1 MTNTMVDEMQKVTGV
16 GASIGGINLPM
27 ESERVLDFFADVK
40 NVFVLIIAGGI
51 GSRLVGIGSN
61 DVPKQFTVCNEAGE
75 TWIQVTVKRFLDLGI
90 LAKNVVVITTNNGQ
104 TRLAE
109 EQLVGLGVYSSRI
122 HQIANNYD
130 YAGAMIKGAEFIKQ
144 IDKDAVIINTPADQ
158 YVIADDNFK
167 ATMVK
172 AIKAASSGIPTL
184 IGVKTTDLN
193 LIKGCGHAIYD
204 PDDLGE
210 TKKVI
215 DFVEKPQLARA
226 EELLDAGNSALNTGI
241 NVWSVKTLFEQ
252 AKTVIDKKR
261 LEDLEKVTEAIDRS
275 EKIYGKAATK
285 EQIAKLTSDIQSE
298 VKGWSLGT
306 DELMDVF
313 DNLQV
318 SIGVFTWAD
327 CGTYD
332 SLYKVLRKSADH
344 KNAKIGGG
352 ELDSRYCSSNL
363 FFVAENYLL
372 KAFGLQNSFVAV
384 NSIYNRTVI
393 VVGDMEH
400 CQLVKE
406 FGEKLGDD
414 LITGHSYNI
423 ESKNCHVQSTEV
435 EDAMVCFIGL
445 NNHSA
450 TSLKGRNGEIIVS
463 ISDDSFKK
471 IS

>member
-75 TWIQVTVKRFLDLGI
+75 TWIQATVKRFLDLGI

-226 EELLDAGNSALNTGI
+226 
-241 NVWSVKTLFEQ
+241 
-252 AKTVIDKKR
+252 
-261 LEDLEKVTEAIDRS
+261 
-275 EKIYGKAATK
+275 
-285 EQIAKLTSDIQSE
+285 
-298 VKGWSLGT
+298 
-306 DELMDVF
+306 
-313 DNLQV
+313 
-318 SIGVFTWAD
+318 
-327 CGTYD
+327 
-332 SLYKVLRKSADH
+332 
-344 KNAKIGGG
+344 
-352 ELDSRYCSSNL
+352 
-363 FFVAENYLL
+363 
-372 KAFGLQNSFVAV
+372 
-384 NSIYNRTVI
+384 
-393 VVGDMEH
+393 
-400 CQLVKE
+400 
-406 FGEKLGDD
+406 
-414 LITGHSYNI
+414 
-423 ESKNCHVQSTEV
+423 
-435 EDAMVCFIGL
+435 
-445 NNHSA
+445 
-450 TSLKGRNGEIIVS
+450 
-463 ISDDSFKK
+463 
-471 IS
+471 